1 MRRTRD
7 PTEAWDELDAA
18 TRSRAKI
25 NVHIDALCGV
35 GDCGATLD
43 NDAALTIME
52 TGEVTRGRAA
62 VAELL
67 TYLHRSAFVAPPVVS
82 ALIAETDRV
91 MIEAEF
97 AGKHTGEFAG
107 ISPTGRMVRLPYAVA
122 YDLGADSISAVRLY
136 LPLDALVRQ
145 LRDT

>member
-18 TRSRAKI
+18 TRSRTMLK
-25 NVHIDALCGV
+25 VHLDALCGV
-35 GDCGATLD
+35 GDCGATLA
-43 NDAALTIME
+43 NDAALTVME
-52 TGEVTRGRAA
+52 TGEVTRGRAE

-67 TYLHRSAFVAPPVVS
+67 TYLHCSAFVAPPVVS
-82 ALIAETDRV
+82 ALVTATERV

-107 ISPTGRMVRLPYAVA
+107 ISPTGRMVRLRYAVA
-122 YDLGADSISAVRLY
+122 YELTADTITAVRLY
-136 LPLDALVRQ
+136 FPMDALVRQ
-145 LRDT
+145 LRNP